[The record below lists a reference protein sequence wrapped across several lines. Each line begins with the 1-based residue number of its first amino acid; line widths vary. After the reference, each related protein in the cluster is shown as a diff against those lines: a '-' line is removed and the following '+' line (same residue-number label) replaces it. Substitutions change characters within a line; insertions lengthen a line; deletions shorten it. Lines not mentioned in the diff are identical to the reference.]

1 MTQIPAPMVQAP
13 EQAVS
18 VGRTTAPEESRAD
31 RDAGAATDRMGLGY
45 ARGASANDP
54 LGGTAAPRV
63 AVQAATGGG
72 RPLPDP
78 VRSGME
84 QGFGRSFGQVRIHDG
99 PAAADGARAV
109 GADAFTLGTDIVFAK
124 GAFQPDSRPGA
135 ALLSHELAHTLAPE
149 QTPTVRRGV
158 GFFENV
164 ARFFGHGSFSEAEL
178 KDYLNKLSGKN
189 PTGKPGADSGA
200 IEGDFDGDNKARAV
214 VEADMHNDQ
223 PVRVQSLLI
232 KEMLDG
238 WVSEADEEAV
248 LVILEEAAEFNMGD
262 FFEIVES
269 VGSDKLQSD
278 LTGKEYDTFMELLGE
293 LRDTEPV
300 PAVPLDWKI
309 NYTISG
315 APNAM
320 PGKQGLLLNSLGF
333 QTMDGKST
341 PLASGSS
348 VTTDGQE
355 IGSNIP
361 HPRNEGGELSID
373 AAPGRIEGDK
383 VIPDATGMQQAKTTY
398 PVVGHSYDTAE
409 VLLDLFYG
417 ERAGKVDKVAN
428 TKTDGT
434 VTGENKTHTDGSST
448 GTNTGTNTT
457 TGTDKTD
464 ATTVGV
470 QKGATAGGSVTVKK
484 GAAVRQGAEKK
495 AVDLDTTSDE
505 TSDVNLKKKVNTK
518 DTVDLTGKT
527 TGTNTT
533 TGDITVDLND
543 ITFDADVSTAIKGTV
558 DVSKGETSWTRKLVD
573 LTEPIRRKIV
583 DKVLKRYLGPA
594 SGPATEGV
602 EWIIDQLVGNPP
614 DWTVTVDL
622 TNKGTVK
629 GSVSGS
635 VTAKWKE
642 VQEIN
647 TKTKTTGTVKK
658 TGTEDTTGKVKTT
671 GTGTVKGTETTDK
684 VEVEQ
689 SAGVDQTASRG
700 SSVGV
705 SKEKTKAE
713 TQVERKTVIDEKS
726 TGTNTSDATTT
737 LNEKHKSEANM
748 TGTDTPNYD
757 AYFLRAD
764 LRVRLTGEKGR
775 YNQTS
780 EPGQRGG
787 GGTDRPTQQKG
798 GQP

>member
-1 MTQIPAPMVQAP
+1 MTHVPAPMVHAP

-45 ARGASANDP
+45 ARGTAASDP
-54 LGGTAAPRV
+54 LGGTAAPP
-63 AVQAATGGG
+63 AALQATAGGG
-72 RPLPDP
+72 RPLADP

-99 PAAADGARAV
+99 PAAAKGAQAV
-109 GADAFTLGTDIVFAK
+109 GADAFTLGSDIVFAK
-124 GAFQPDSRPGA
+124 GAYQPDSHPGA
-135 ALLSHELAHTLAPE
+135 ALLSHELAHTLSPE
-149 QTPTVRRGV
+149 ATPTLRRGV
-158 GFFENV
+158 GFFEDV

-189 PTGKPGADSGA
+189 PTGKPGEDSGA

-223 PVRVQSLLI
+223 PVRVRSLLI

-248 LVILEEAAEFNMGD
+248 IVILEEAAEDNMGD

-300 PAVPLDWKI
+300 PAVPLDWKV

-341 PLASGSS
+341 PLASDSS

-398 PVVGHSYDTAE
+398 PVISHSYDTAE
-409 VLLDLFYG
+409 VLVDLFYG
-417 ERAGKVDKVAN
+417 ERVGKVDIESTAN
-428 TKTDGT
+428 SEGT
-434 VTGENKTHTDGSST
+434 VGGTHTTHTEGKST
-448 GTNTGTNTT
+448 VHTTGDNTT
-457 TGTDKTD
+457 DS
-464 ATTVGV
+464 ATVGV
-470 QKGATAGGSVTVKK
+470 KQGATKGRAVTVKK
-484 GAAVRQGAEKK
+484 GAAVRQGKEDKQ
-495 AVDLDTTSDE
+495 VDLKTKKDE
-505 TSDVNLKKKVNTK
+505 TSDVDLNKKIDTK
-518 DTVDLTGKT
+518 DTVDLTANT

-583 DKVLKRYLGPA
+583 DKVLKRYLGPG

-629 GSVSGS
+629 GSVSGN

-642 VQEIN
+642 VQKIN
-647 TKTKTTGTVKK
+647 TKTKTDGTIKRE
-658 TGTEDTTGKVKTT
+658 GTEQEQGKIRTQGSGSVQGNEK
-671 GTGTVKGTETTDK
+671 TDK
-684 VEVEQ
+684 VEIEQ
-689 SAGVDQTASRG
+689 SAGVDQTASEGASLEVNR
-700 SSVGV
+700 
-705 SKEKTKAE
+705 EKLRANTK
-713 TQVERKTVIDEKS
+713 IDETAMGDFQSDS
-726 TGTNTSDATTT
+726 TTILD
-737 LNEKHKSEANM
+737 EKHKFE
-748 TGTDTPNYD
+748 TKTKGTETPNYV
-757 AYFLRAD
+757 AFFERAD